1 MDGQDRTA
9 DSVFAEIATRE
20 KGIATRPELLAR
32 GVTDEQ
38 IQLRL
43 RRGTLFAEFRGVYRV
58 GHMAPSAEAT
68 YLAAVKACGEGA
80 LLCGR
85 SAAWM
90 WRVLKSKPPQPEV
103 IAPTERRVR
112 GITTHR
118 SRHIHSADRAVCL
131 GIPVTSVA
139 RTIVDLA
146 AVLDVEQLA
155 RACHEAGVLHDLTP
169 RQVKAVLKRRP
180 NAPGAAKLRLV
191 MEGDAPATLSRLE
204 RRFLRLLRENGFP
217 KPVVNR
223 LAGGRRVDCRWREH
237 RLTVELD
244 SYRYH
249 RSRHAWRL
257 DHRRERAA
265 RARGDEFVRYM
276 YDDVFE
282 TPDVVVREL
291 SRLLPRKLASR
302 SSASGSGRSRRRA
315 PRPALR

>member
-9 DSVFAEIATRE
+9 DWVFAEIATGE

-32 GVTDEQ
+32 GITDEQ

-68 YLAAVKACGEGA
+68 YLAAVKACGDGA

-85 SAAWM
+85 SAGWV
-90 WRVLKSKPPQPEV
+90 WRVLKGKPPQPEV
-103 IAPTERRVR
+103 IAPTERRAR
-112 GITTHR
+112 AITTHR
-118 SRHIHSADRAVCL
+118 SRHIHPADRAVCH

-146 AVLDVEQLA
+146 AVLDLEQLA

-180 NAPGAAKLRLV
+180 NAAGAAKLRLV
-191 MEGDAPATLSRLE
+191 MEGDAPAVLSKLE
-204 RRFLRLLRENGFP
+204 RRFLKLLRESGFP

-223 LAGGRRVDCRWREH
+223 LAGGRRVDCRWAEH

-244 SYRYH
+244 SYTFH
-249 RSRHAWRL
+249 RSRHAWEMDR
-257 DHRRERAA
+257 RRERQA
-265 RARGDEFVRYM
+265 RARGDDFIRYT
-276 YDDVFE
+276 YGDVFE
-282 TPDVVVREL
+282 TPAVVVREL
-291 SRLLPRKLASR
+291 ARILPRASR
-302 SSASGSGRSRRRA
+302 SRSRRRA
-315 PRPALR
+315 PRPGPR